1 MVGCGIVNFFRAAEA
16 DIRNTGPG
24 LAQTVCQCV
33 AQKRSGKAGV
43 APQHNVV
50 CGQHFR
56 HGPPKGMGEAS
67 TGNLTNTIE
76 VTFST
81 RSLLRWGD
89 LTVRFQPLAHQG
101 IQPVTYALDRA
112 LAYRASRETRA
123 MLRKRDI
130 GGIFRV

>member
-1 MVGCGIVNFFRAAEA
+1 
-16 DIRNTGPG
+16 
-24 LAQTVCQCV
+24 
-33 AQKRSGKAGV
+33 
-43 APQHNVV
+43 
-50 CGQHFR
+50 
-56 HGPPKGMGEAS
+56 MGEAS

-123 MLRKRDI
+123 MFLTLKK
-130 GGIFRV
+130 FEKECLSE